1 MYCFGDTKRPKAS
14 ELQQELAVSA
24 NPPLNVCP
32 RRGHCAG
39 LWPGA
44 RWLADK
50 TSLSKPKIPRVRLAT
65 KVNRLLPLVEA
76 SLLSDPF
83 KTCLQ
88 VAKNLGASKELVRTC
103 FHRLGFSCKK
113 ARYYGVSKNGVAL
126 AKEFLRRRTQYI
138 QESRPIYSVD
148 ETGFGR
154 FSYHYRKG
162 WAPVGKQLRVK
173 KTCARQTSTS
183 VIACASETR
192 WEQIR
197 EVKGGVNK
205 IMSFA
210 SSSGVWIS
218 QRDP

>member
-1 MYCFGDTKRPKAS
+1 MTYPIDRHRVLLWRYEETKSIRAAARACRISKSTA
-14 ELQQELAVSA
+14 Q
-24 NPPLNVCP
+24 
-32 RRGHCAG
+32 
-39 LWPGA
+39 